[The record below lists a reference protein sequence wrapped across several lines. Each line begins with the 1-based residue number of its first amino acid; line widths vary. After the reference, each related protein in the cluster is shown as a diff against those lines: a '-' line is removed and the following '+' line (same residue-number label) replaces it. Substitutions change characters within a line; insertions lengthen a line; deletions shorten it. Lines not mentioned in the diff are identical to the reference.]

1 MESTNRKLKKK
12 VYVSSYLVLI
22 EINILFWKSNFEL
35 NVIKLFYY
43 IIPADIFMAKF
54 NPNVWTI
61 QYRIATSYIVFRLIN
76 RCMRIHLKG
85 SSVFLFL
92 YAIILPEKAFIF
104 LSSTKAVIGMLC
116 KEVSMCK
123 RVAITKNS
131 FTCSFPSAPPP
142 PQQGH

>member
-1 MESTNRKLKKK
+1 
-12 VYVSSYLVLI
+12 
-22 EINILFWKSNFEL
+22 
-35 NVIKLFYY
+35 
-43 IIPADIFMAKF
+43 MAKF

-76 RCMRIHLKG
+76 HCMRIHLKG